1 MNFGSDPAILASNSR
16 HCNYHTN
23 RLASKEND
31 ELKRKFKEE
40 VTRRGYKRKFD
51 EANVLLSRLTR
62 RVRMRFTVVRSLF
75 KKIKYNN
82 RRKRK
87 RRRRDPRPENYTPS
101 KVGAV
106 FALRCTDENC
116 GNEKNPY
123 TSCLVDERDGNEVFG
138 TVRDAEKHY
147 EKYHAV
153 ETAVGD
159 GDSIEDNGIIANAEP
174 PATPQGHG
182 ATAPRRS
189 PRNSDLINHVTRPDS
204 TLTRTFI

>member
-1 MNFGSDPAILASNSR
+1 
-16 HCNYHTN
+16 
-23 RLASKEND
+23 
-31 ELKRKFKEE
+31 
-40 VTRRGYKRKFD
+40 
-51 EANVLLSRLTR
+51 
-62 RVRMRFTVVRSLF
+62 MRFTVVRSLF

-159 GDSIEDNGIIANAEP
+159 GGSIEDNGIIANAEP

-204 TLTRTFI
+204 TLTRTFIWTMSSARVSCAQCVLKACISRAQLSAPRQRKSGSSKQR